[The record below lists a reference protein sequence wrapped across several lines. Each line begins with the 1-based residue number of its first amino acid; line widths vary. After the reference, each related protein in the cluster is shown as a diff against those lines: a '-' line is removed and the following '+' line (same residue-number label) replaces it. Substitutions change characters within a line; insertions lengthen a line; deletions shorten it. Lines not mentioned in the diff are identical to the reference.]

1 MLLSY
6 VAQLAYLSDQPI
18 SMTYSDLAVVVP
30 FLFLF
35 FFKSHPEKNVM
46 LFGKLNWQASSFC
59 RTRSPRTS
67 DLKKKKPLCVIVYWQ
82 GFFADRKKKLQH

>member
-35 FFKSHPEKNVM
+35 FF
-46 LFGKLNWQASSFC
+46 
-59 RTRSPRTS
+59 
-67 DLKKKKPLCVIVYWQ
+67 
-82 GFFADRKKKLQH
+82 